1 MTPALAVSSGSS
13 CAPASAA
20 ASASD
25 WRLRWSRYH
34 DPTSMTR
41 PAIPS
46 RTTIQTAESTTAWP
60 ASSRHLLIARFAP
73 ALLRPTP
80 TLLSAWHGRRRALP
94 LNCRPAGCPASI
106 PRTSE
111 LHEMGCDDPDRQAE
125 GKNPEPGHDAE
136 TAELHEQEPIRL
148 PGVSNRGAR
157 AASVSRSAPR
167 FWRGA
172 VARR

>member
-1 MTPALAVSSGSS
+1 MTS
-13 CAPASAA
+13 
-20 ASASD
+20 
-25 WRLRWSRYH
+25 
-34 DPTSMTR
+34 

-60 ASSRHLLIARFAP
+60 ASSRHLLIARFDP

-111 LHEMGCDDPDRQAE
+111 LHEMGCDDPDREGE
-125 GKNPEPGHDAE
+125 GKHPEPGHDAE

-148 PGVSNRGAR
+148 ARVSNRRVPAPR
-157 AASVSRSAPR
+157 VSRSAPR
-167 FWRGA
+167 SSRGA
-172 VARR
+172 AAMR